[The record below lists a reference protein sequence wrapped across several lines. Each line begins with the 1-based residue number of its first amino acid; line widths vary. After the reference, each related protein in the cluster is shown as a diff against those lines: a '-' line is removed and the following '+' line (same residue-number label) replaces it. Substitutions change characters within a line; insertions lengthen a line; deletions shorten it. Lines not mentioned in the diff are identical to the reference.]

1 MFREKGVLRNFAKFT
16 GKHQSLKET
25 LAQVFFCEFCE
36 FSKNIFFHG
45 TPPMAA
51 SAYRKRFCSWFSTQF
66 VILMNP
72 RPLSILG
79 MYNLSV
85 SLCGWYIVFIVIMFR
100 VFLSITFSSS
110 FAHFSIPAPYL
121 TKDTAREFIS
131 LMYFHHSISMMSVV

>member
-1 MFREKGVLRNFAKFT
+1 MNFANFLRT
-16 GKHQSLKET
+16 P
-25 LAQVFFCEFCE
+25 FFMEHLRWLLLHIEKDSVLDFL
-36 FSKNIFFHG
+36 
-45 TPPMAA
+45 
-51 SAYRKRFCSWFSTQF
+51 QF

-131 LMYFHHSISMMSVV
+131 LMYFSSIVVEVIRTVLFFLQKIF